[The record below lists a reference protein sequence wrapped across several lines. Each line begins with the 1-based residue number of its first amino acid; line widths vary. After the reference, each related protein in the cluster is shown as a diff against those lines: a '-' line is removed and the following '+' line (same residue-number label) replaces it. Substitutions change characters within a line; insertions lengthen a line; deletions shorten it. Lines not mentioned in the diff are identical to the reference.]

1 MSGNGYFVMRS
12 DGAGFETVGP
22 LSAAF
27 ESFDAADAHARK
39 MLDQHSG
46 QRFVVCRAIA
56 AYEIEQVKSMKM
68 LDGDTTESNAPAAEA
83 KNVLAMPSRKAI

>member
-22 LSAAF
+22 LSTAF
-27 ESFDAADAHARK
+27 DSFDAADAQARK

-46 QRFVVCRAIA
+46 QRFVVCRAVA
-56 AYEIEQVKSMKM
+56 AYQIEQVKSMKT
-68 LDGDTTESNAPAAEA
+68 LDAEMTGNKAMAAEA
-83 KNVLAMPSRKAI
+83 KNILAMPSRKAI